1 MQDAKLHGRSDESN
15 DTEIITLDR
24 AAYNQGKN
32 AKYDFSIIEGGG
44 RTYTRCK
51 RSWCSLLQKTVGALC
66 ATDYKFPQQQQIEQ
80 GKVVIEMGDTEYIVR
95 RLTPL

>member
-32 AKYDFSIIEGGG
+32 ALYDFSIEVGGG
-44 RTYTRCK
+44 TDYSSK